1 MEKRLKLSP
10 VCATM
15 RGYFRKGDSM
25 VEERID
31 CLEKCY
37 TELSAAVNKLLGQ
50 TGTVEM
56 ILKWVVLP
64 LLIIL
69 GGLVGIK
76 IAIP

>member
-1 MEKRLKLSP
+1 MEENRLQRLEQCYDALS
-10 VCATM
+10 
-15 RGYFRKGDSM
+15 
-25 VEERID
+25 
-31 CLEKCY
+31 EK
-37 TELSAAVNKLLGQ
+37 VNKLLGQ

-64 LLIIL
+64 LLVIL

>member
-1 MEKRLKLSP
+1 
-10 VCATM
+10 
-15 RGYFRKGDSM
+15 M

-31 CLEKCY
+31 RLEKCY

>member
-1 MEKRLKLSP
+1 MRT
-10 VCATM
+10 TM
-15 RGYFRKGDSM
+15 RGYFRKGDYM

-31 CLEKCY
+31 RLEKCY
-37 TELSAAVNKLLGQ
+37 NELSAAVNKLLGQ